1 MFNKITLL
9 LFSLL
14 IIGSAHAEFEL
25 GNNEGSRV
33 SFSAAAGYY
42 QYKEPE
48 IKPIPMSIKGPSLS
62 LDLDY
67 QYTYTNNIVLMLN
80 SDFGFVYGK
89 YDGSTRDRNTGVV
102 TPLSYNGDNSF
113 ILGISPRLGYQFYL
127 PKYSFRLLQFIG
139 LGYRYLHNDSSDIT
153 GGYLRQ
159 SNYFYLSVGFIF
171 EYEYQQWLWQSEI
184 EFNNLIQGIQYSG
197 AYGGVTN
204 KQDSGFGINGNI
216 LMGRNTGHVTWLIG
230 PYIKYWNIK
239 DSDHVSNAHV
249 TGAHE
254 PANNT
259 LDIGL
264 MLRFI
269 FLTVIPN

>member
-33 SFSAAAGYY
+33 SFSSAAGYY
-42 QYKEPE
+42 QYKEPGLMK
-48 IKPIPMSIKGPSLS
+48 ITGPSLS

-80 SDFGFVYGK
+80 SDFGFVYGR
-89 YDGSTRDRNTGVV
+89 YDGSLMDG
-102 TPLSYNGDNSF
+102 TPASLNSNSF

-139 LGYRYLHNDSSDIT
+139 LGYRYLNNDTSNDSR
-153 GGYLRQ
+153 GYLRQ

-171 EYEYQQWLWQSEI
+171 EYEYQDWLWQSEI

-197 AYGGVTN
+197 IAGGITN
-204 KQDSGFGINGNI
+204 KQDSGFGIKGNI

-239 DSDHVSNAHV
+239 DSDSVKSSV
-249 TGAHE
+249 DGKFYHE

-259 LDIGL
+259 LDIL
-264 MLRFI
+264 H
-269 FLTVIPN
+269 P

>member
-42 QYKEPE
+42 QYKEPGVMK
-48 IKPIPMSIKGPSLS
+48 ITGPSLS

-89 YDGSTRDRNTGVV
+89 YDGSLDDKTKTPV
-102 TPLSYNGDNSF
+102 TINGSNSF
-113 ILGISPRLGYQFYL
+113 ILGISPRLGYQYL
-127 PKYSFRLLQFIG
+127 PKYSFKLLQFIG
-139 LGYRYLHNDSSDIT
+139 LGYRYLHNDSSHHPN
-153 GGYLRQ
+153 GYLRK

-171 EYEYQQWLWQSEI
+171 EYEYQQWLWQSTI

-197 AYGGVTN
+197 RDGGVTN
-204 KQDSGFGINGNI
+204 KQDSGFGIKGNI
-216 LMGRNTGHVTWLIG
+216 LMGRNTGHVTWLLG

-239 DSDHVSNAHV
+239 DSDVVS
-249 TGAHE
+249 GLIE

-269 FLTVIPN
+269 F